1 MLKQAIIVNRDL
13 KMDRGKA
20 VVQAG
25 HGICY
30 YMAEITSCYLEAYDF
45 GEREEDEDRMLE
57 RYQEWTKDKVMKKIA
72 LKATEHEMRTMSYDL
87 TINRNI
93 WCYQVHD
100 MGLTQV
106 PENSYTC
113 LVVEP
118 LPEEK
123 HKELFGHLKLL

>member
-1 MLKQAIIVNRDL
+1 MLKQAIIVNQDL
-13 KMDRGKA
+13 KMDKGKM

-30 YMAEITSCYLEAYDF
+30 YMAEITSCYLEMSDF
-45 GEREEDEDRMLE
+45 GEKGEDEDRMLE

-72 LKATEHEMRTMSYDL
+72 LKATEHELRSLSYL
-87 TINRNI
+87 LSVNMNI

-106 PENSYTC
+106 PENSFTC

>member
-1 MLKQAIIVNRDL
+1 MLKQAIIVNQDL
-13 KMDRGKA
+13 KMDKGKA

-30 YMAEITSCYLEAYDF
+30 YMAEINSCYLEMSDF
-45 GEREEDEDRMLE
+45 GETGEDEDRMLK
-57 RYQEWTKDKVMKKIA
+57 RYQEWTKNKVMKKIA
-72 LKATEHEMRTMSYDL
+72 LKATEKEIRAMSYNL
-87 TINRNI
+87 SVNMNI

-100 MGLTQV
+100 LGLTQV
-106 PENSYTC
+106 PENSFTC